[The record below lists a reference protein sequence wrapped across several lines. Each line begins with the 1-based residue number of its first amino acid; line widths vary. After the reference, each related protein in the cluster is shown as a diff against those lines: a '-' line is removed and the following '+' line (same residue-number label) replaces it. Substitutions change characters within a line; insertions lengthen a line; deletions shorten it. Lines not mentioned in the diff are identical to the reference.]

1 MKRMK
6 VFEMGSAALF
16 FACFF
21 ACFFKACC
29 IEDAKTP
36 KEMHEEFYST
46 NFEDK
51 VISVVRTRRL
61 YSYDPVRWENPIP
74 EQDEWIWV
82 NYKWVSM
89 SNLYAI
95 VVINSKVDEWVF
107 KRGTARCPFFYK
119 DMPKI
124 GNFCVYNAKND
135 TLRPCDDRGLV
146 MDKVV
151 DLEEL
156 FNRHKSCPCI
166 FFGDGKKGVSFWRGE
181 SDNHKYSGFTTLL
194 WAGRP
199 VEYYTVK
206 KFKTWDDFW
215 SWDGSFGQG
224 TPVDS
229 LRTAPGHLT
238 RE

>member
-1 MKRMK
+1 MKRIK
-6 VFEMGSAALF
+6 VFELGSGALL

-29 IEDAKTP
+29 IEDGKTP
-36 KEMHEEFYST
+36 KDIQTEFFST

-74 EQDEWIWV
+74 EQDEWIWE

-89 SNLYAI
+89 SNLYAV
-95 VVINSKVDEWVF
+95 VVIDGKVNEWFF
-107 KRGTARCPFFYK
+107 KRGTAECPFFYK
-119 DMPKI
+119 DMPNI

-151 DLEEL
+151 DLAEL

-166 FFGDGKKGVSFWRGE
+166 FFGNGKKGVLFWRGG
-181 SDNHKYSGFTTLL
+181 SDNLRHSGFSSLL

-206 KFKTWDDFW
+206 KFKTWDDFL
-215 SWDGSFGQG
+215 SWDGNLEEAQK
-224 TPVDS
+224 V
-229 LRTAPGHLT
+229 APNK
-238 RE
+238 RVKQP

>member
-6 VFEMGSAALF
+6 VFELGSVALL

-21 ACFFKACC
+21 RACC
-29 IEDAKTP
+29 IEDGKSAKDLQT
-36 KEMHEEFYST
+36 EFFST

-51 VISVVRTRRL
+51 VVSVGRTRRL

-74 EQDEWIWV
+74 EQDECIWED
-82 NYKWVSM
+82 YKWVSM
-89 SNLYAI
+89 SNMYAI
-95 VVINSKVDEWVF
+95 VVIDSNVGEWVF
-107 KRGTARCPFFYK
+107 KRGTAECLFFYQDMNNIK
-119 DMPKI
+119 D
-124 GNFCVYNAKND
+124 FCIYNAKND
-135 TLRPCDDRGLV
+135 TLKPCDDRGLV

-166 FFGDGKKGVSFWRGE
+166 FFGDGKKGVLFWRGG
-181 SDNHKYSGFTTLL
+181 SDNLRYSGFTTLL

-206 KFKTWDDFW
+206 KFKTWDGFL
-215 SWDGSFGQG
+215 SWDGNLEEAQKTDANKGENE
-224 TPVDS
+224 
-229 LRTAPGHLT
+229 R
-238 RE
+238 